1 MKKRKQK
8 AEEYESKYSHIPRD
22 YYERLQWMYE
32 TMKLSNKTVHEIFS
46 KRDAMLASLFY
57 NEFFIVLYEE
67 PEGAPRPRTRLIN
80 RRNISN
86 AAMSNGSFIQ
96 VYSITGAEDR
106 RFMKR
111 LISENDFMQFNQLLC
126 TPLEITYDAFFKTP
140 TCFNRVDTI
149 LAELGLIRTMTK
161 PDWDNIGKKYSDM
174 YNSNIWLDDA
184 FVTSGTVNKFY
195 SILPRVEIRLRYL
208 NMVYNRYQYNA
219 IRNRIVGDVDYFK
232 GEY

>member
-1 MKKRKQK
+1 MKTRKQK

-32 TMKLSNKTVHEIFS
+32 TMNLSDKTVHEIFS

-96 VYSITGAEDR
+96 VYSIISCYVLHW
-106 RFMKR
+106 R
-111 LISENDFMQFNQLLC
+111 LHMMHFSKLL
-126 TPLEITYDAFFKTP
+126 LVSI
-140 TCFNRVDTI
+140 
-149 LAELGLIRTMTK
+149 ELIQ
-161 PDWDNIGKKYSDM
+161 S
-174 YNSNIWLDDA
+174 
-184 FVTSGTVNKFY
+184 
-195 SILPRVEIRLRYL
+195 
-208 NMVYNRYQYNA
+208 
-219 IRNRIVGDVDYFK
+219 
-232 GEY
+232 